1 MTMNFPKKYE
11 GEDLINFDPVVACA
25 WLPDR
30 EIKLSEYTQMI
41 TYFVQNHIEE
51 KPDAFTVHTEKLAS
65 R

>member
-1 MTMNFPKKYE
+1 MTKSFPTKYE
-11 GEDLINFDPVVACA
+11 GEVQINFDPVVACA

-51 KPDAFTVHTEKLAS
+51 KPDAFTVHTEKFTT